1 MSISGPL
8 FQTPAEVVR
17 QAIENDVHVIGISS
31 QAAGH
36 STLVP
41 EVMLELS
48 QQQAEGIIV
57 VLGGVVPSAE
67 HDQMLALGVAAIY
80 GPGTNIPQAAQEVLD
95 LIAAS
100 NEHRA

>member
-1 MSISGPL
+1 
-8 FQTPAEVVR
+8 
-17 QAIENDVHVIGISS
+17 
-31 QAAGH
+31 
-36 STLVP
+36 
-41 EVMLELS
+41 
-48 QQQAEGIIV
+48 